1 MEAKSCQGKDVF
13 ERLNYLYQASQ
24 LMAPKNRVAASCY
37 GNTMVNC
44 AQKSVLRLEPNVKR
58 TICKCCQSYLIPG
71 ETARVRLVSK
81 PEKFVKWTCLTC
93 ETSRKYPT
101 KQGYKL
107 WIEQPGAVIQTLD
120 YTPKLERKFVERRK
134 AANDDNKPSK

>member
-71 ETARVRLVSK
+71 ETARKVS
-81 PEKFVKWTCLTC
+81 
-93 ETSRKYPT
+93 
-101 KQGYKL
+101 
-107 WIEQPGAVIQTLD
+107 
-120 YTPKLERKFVERRK
+120 
-134 AANDDNKPSK
+134 NKTRI